1 MTEPLT
7 SVSQGDRYVTRGWW
21 VHYGEPVTRRLLFT
35 RLTTREQDVFAIS
48 VAAYV
53 LFSML
58 DCFTTAVALASSRA
72 YERNPFAASIYGAHG
87 VYGLYLFKFI
97 VVAVIIVGMR
107 IVPRVAAT
115 WVATAF
121 TAVIA
126 LAVVA
131 NLQVILS
138 G

>member
-1 MTEPLT
+1 MAK
-7 SVSQGDRYVTRGWW
+7 
-21 VHYGEPVTRRLLFT
+21 RLALA
-35 RLTTREQDVFAIS
+35 RVTTRQQDIFAIG

-58 DCFTTAVALASSRA
+58 DCFTTSVALASGRA
-72 YERNPFAASIYGAHG
+72 FERNPFAASIYGAHG
-87 VYGLYLFKFI
+87 VFGLYLFKFI
-97 VVAVIIVGMR
+97 VVAVIIAGMR
-107 IVPRVAAT
+107 ILPRSLAM

-131 NLQVILS
+131 NLQVILN

>member
-1 MTEPLT
+1 M
-7 SVSQGDRYVTRGWW
+7 S
-21 VHYGEPVTRRLLFT
+21 RRLLFGQV
-35 RLTTREQDVFAIS
+35 TTRQQDVFAIA

-58 DCFTTAVALASSRA
+58 DCFTTAAALKRGYA

-87 VYGLYLFKFI
+87 VFGLFLFKFI
-97 VVAVIIVGMR
+97 VVAVIILGMR
-107 IVPRVAAT
+107 ILPRNAAT
-115 WVATAF
+115 WVATVF
-121 TAVIA
+121 SAVIA

-131 NLQVILS
+131 NLHVILA

>member
-1 MTEPLT
+1 MTR
-7 SVSQGDRYVTRGWW
+7 DRVGAVTK
-21 VHYGEPVTRRLLFT
+21 RLLLG
-35 RLTTREQDVFAIS
+35 RVTTRQQDIFSIA

-53 LFSML
+53 MFSML
-58 DCFTTAVALASSRA
+58 DCFTTAVALASGRA
-72 YERNPFAASIYGAHG
+72 FERNPFAASIYAAHG
-87 VYGLYLFKFI
+87 LYGLYLLKFV
-97 VVAVIIVGMR
+97 VVAAIIVGLRML
-107 IVPRVAAT
+107 PRHIAT

-131 NLQVILS
+131 NLQVIVN

>member
-1 MTEPLT
+1 M
-7 SVSQGDRYVTRGWW
+7 TRGWL

-58 DCFTTAVALASSRA
+58 DCFTTAVALASGRA

-97 VVAVIIVGMR
+97 VVAVIIAGMR

>member
-1 MTEPLT
+1 MSLAASWCT
-7 SVSQGDRYVTRGWW
+7 
-21 VHYGEPVTRRLLFT
+21 YGEPVTRRLLFT
-35 RLTTREQDVFAIS
+35 RVTTRQQDVFAIS

-58 DCFTTAVALASSRA
+58 DCFTTAVALASGRA

-97 VVAVIIVGMR
+97 VVAVIIMGMR
-107 IVPRVAAT
+107 ILPRVAAT
-115 WVATAF
+115 WVATVF
-121 TAVIA
+121 TAIIA
-126 LAVVA
+126 LVVVS
-131 NLQVILS
+131 NLHVIVN